1 MPTRKITRAIRPPG
15 SVSSQRAHK
24 EPEPASLVDFLY
36 TVQLNDACFLP
47 VASQKGLGFIG
58 KGLSGSIQQSTADI
72 STILAFKEG
81 VPSKHQCDSEW
92 DQDWYSLVTEVTVLQ
107 HPPIRE
113 SPHVLD
119 LLGVTF
125 RIESVNDNEKRALP
139 LLISSK
145 VNRGDLAHFILEN
158 QGTNLTPDTRLQ
170 LLAEVAEATWL
181 LHSCGSFQ
189 PSKLMIGY

>member
-1 MPTRKITRAIRPPG
+1 MPTRKITRAIRPP
-15 SVSSQRAHK
+15 SVSSQRADK
-24 EPEPASLVDFLY
+24 GPEPASLVDFLY

-47 VASQKGLGFIG
+47 VTSQKGLGFIG

-113 SPHVLD
+113 SPYVID

-125 RIESVNDNEKRALP
+125 SSRVRKR
-139 LLISSK
+139 
-145 VNRGDLAHFILEN
+145 
-158 QGTNLTPDTRLQ
+158 
-170 LLAEVAEATWL
+170 
-181 LHSCGSFQ
+181 
-189 PSKLMIGY
+189 

>member
-15 SVSSQRAHK
+15 SASSQQPHRES
-24 EPEPASLVDFLY
+24 EPSSLVDFLNA
-36 TVQLNDACFLP
+36 VQLNDAYLLP

-81 VPSKHQCDSEW
+81 VPSKHQCDTEQ
-92 DQDWYSLVTEVTVLQ
+92 DQDWYSLVTEITVLQ
-107 HPPIRE
+107 HPPIRT
-113 SPHVLD
+113 SPHVID

-125 RIESVNDNEKRALP
+125 RVESVNDTEKRALP

-158 QGTNLTPDTRLQ
+158 QGTHLTPDIRLQ
-170 LLAEVAEATWL
+170 LLTEVAEATRL
-181 LHSCGSFQ
+181 LHSCGWFQ